1 MEKQDK
7 EILVDL
13 YLSKGEETFADAVLC
28 IENTENK
35 LEFKIY
41 KFKIQ
46 KEATPQVT
54 LTTN

>member
-28 IENTENK
+28 IENTKNK
-35 LEFKIY
+35 WEFKIY

-46 KEATPQVT
+46 KEATPQAT